1 MSERLYQ
8 KRFDEFFHQIGPQE
22 VTPTGFAGLPW
33 PDCPESRPQETTIR
47 PGRFVQEARTSVQI
61 GSPGTAAA
69 YLQQHIY
76 QPFAQFDQE
85 EVWVLLLNTKNRVT
99 HEVMVYRGTVNTA
112 YIRPVEFFK
121 EAVRVNASS
130 LILSH
135 CHPSTDP
142 TPSPEDVKVTKA
154 ANEIARLL
162 EIELLDH
169 IIVGGEQWVSLKE
182 RGLGFD

>member
-1 MSERLYQ
+1 MEPAS
-8 KRFDEFFHQIGPQE
+8 
-22 VTPTGFAGLPW
+22 
-33 PDCPESRPQETTIR
+33 R
-47 PGRFVQEARTSVQI
+47 PGRFVQEARTNVQI
-61 GSPGTAAA
+61 GSPEAAAA

-135 CHPSTDP
+135 CHPSSDP
-142 TPSPEDVKVTKA
+142 NPSPEDVTVTRA
-154 ANEIARLL
+154 ANEVAMLL
-162 EIELLDH
+162 EIELLD
-169 IIVGGEQWVSLKE
+169 
-182 RGLGFD
+182 RAP